1 MTALQKYIMTR
12 IKSYNTYSLIHHDTE
27 YMQDMSHLN
36 VCVYKYDLYMYFICT
51 STCNTGCES

>member
-1 MTALQKYIMTR
+1 MY
-12 IKSYNTYSLIHHDTE
+12 TYSQIHHDTE